1 MVKLFRIF
9 FINWYYVVTWMEFIQ
24 EDFAWR
30 LRRSLLWGIPL
41 DHLSLKAALHL
52 SARRAPDRPAYFI
65 QGVPCDALMFSI
77 VYPDFCPPAADCPG
91 FGVRSGRLHD
101 AWARRPGGGRDH
113 PERTRRPPGPGG
125 SGALTRGSRGC
136 SARPSPP
143 AAVAPAAPAEAPVA
157 APPAAPAK
165 TKKAAKGKKGAKV
178 PKWQQAAPPGKIA
191 PPGKYNAGE
200 DPEFAKQHGWP
211 VKTPPI
217 LPGSILPGKRI
228 VAYYGNPRSTKMGVL
243 GEYPKDE
250 MLRRLKVEVAKWEKA
265 DPSLPVLPALH
276 LVAVVA
282 QGEPGKSGKYRM
294 IHPDALVNEVYGW
307 AKEINGILFLDIQ
320 TGHSDIRTILPRFE
334 WILKNPDVHLGMDP
348 EFNLIKS
355 GHIPSKKIGT
365 YDAADVN
372 YAAGYLAELVKKY
385 NLPPKVLIVHRFTR
399 QHGHQCRK
407 GHAPPRGAGRHGHG
421 RLGRPL
427 AEAGFLPGL
436 HRRPPGG
443 VYRLQALLSQRHQER
458 RPADDAPG
466 RAEAE
471 PEAALHPVPVI
482 PGRTPAPKSK
492 RERLPCQG
500 SLSLL
505 APTRKVRGIRPRT
518 PCRR

>member
-1 MVKLFRIF
+1 MH
-9 FINWYYVVTWMEFIQ
+9 
-24 EDFAWR
+24 
-30 LRRSLLWGIPL
+30 LRVR
-41 DHLSLKAALHL
+41 L
-52 SARRAPDRPAYFI
+52 SARIFVPLLATALAVLFLILAGLTMDRPGNLEAAETTTT
-65 QGVPCDALMFSI
+65 GPAT
-77 VYPDFCPPAADCPG
+77 PAAPP
-91 FGVRSGRLHD
+91 VK
-101 AWARRPGGGRDH
+101 A
-113 PERTRRPPGPGG
+113 PEAPGPPP
-125 SGALTRGSRGC
+125 
-136 SARPSPP
+136 SAPV
-143 AAVAPAAPAEAPVA
+143 VAPAAPAAPAPAPAAGPATPATPPAAAVGGPAVA
-157 APPAAPAK
+157 APETPPAAPAK
-165 TKKAAKGKKGAKV
+165 NKKAAKGKKGKKGAKT

-228 VAYYGNPRSTKMGVL
+228 VAYYGNQRSKKMGVL

-265 DPSLPVLPALH
+265 DPSLPVQPALH

-282 QGEPGKSGKYRM
+282 QGAPGKSGKYRM

-307 AKEINGILFLDIQ
+307 AKEVNGILFIDIQ

-355 GHIPSKKIGT
+355 GKIPSTKIGT

-399 QHGHQCRK
+399 NMVTNAEKVKLRPEVQIVMNMDGW
-407 GHAPPRGAGRHGHG
+407 GAPWLKRDS
-421 RLGRPL
+421 
-427 AEAGFLPGL
+427 
-436 HRRPPGG
+436 
-443 VYRLQALLSQRHQER
+443 YRDYIVA
-458 RPADDAPG
+458 
-466 RAEAE
+466 
-471 PEAALHPVPVI
+471 HPVEYTGFKLFYHNDTKKGDPLM
-482 PGRTPAPKSK
+482 TPQDVLKLNPKP
-492 RERLPCQG
+492 LYIQYQ
-500 SLSLL
+500 
-505 APTRKVRGIRPRT
+505 
-518 PCRR
+518 